1 VVRILL
7 VDDQAA
13 VRDGLRMR
21 LELEPDLTIVGEAR
35 DGIEAVAL
43 AQALVPDVVVM
54 DVEMPGGDG
63 IGAARQL
70 QAKSPAMAVVML
82 TIHGDSTTQARARE
96 AGAVAFVEKRAAI
109 DVLLAEIRGAA
120 ERAAEPY

>member
-1 VVRILL
+1 MISVRQDVL
-7 VDDQAA
+7 
-13 VRDGLRMR
+13 
-21 LELEPDLTIVGEAR
+21 DLIQGIAR

-63 IGAARQL
+63 IGAARHL
-70 QAKSPAMAVVML
+70 RAKSPAMAIVML

-96 AGAVAFVEKRAAI
+96 AGAAAFVEKRAAI